1 MTRAPALALLLA
13 GCAQQAAAP
22 PPALY
27 WEMGRVQGR
36 QQPACYA
43 RLVEP
48 NATHAYFRLADGTA
62 AFAITARE
70 GKTMTDLLAGR
81 PLPPVGAP
89 FPYPSTAAQ
98 PQIGTVIDS
107 SERRLAVQ
115 LLNARALSGLLT
127 AAETDSMKQASADQ
141 QRNPPNT
148 VARLADCMKT
158 IQPAGASPS

>member
-1 MTRAPALALLLA
+1 MRRATALALLLA

-36 QQPACYA
+36 QPACYA

-70 GKTMTDLLAGR
+70 GKTVTDLLGGR

-107 SERRLAVQ
+107 NDRRLAVR
-115 LLNARALSGLLT
+115 LLNAGMLSGLLT
-127 AAETDSMKQASADQ
+127 AAETESMKQASPDQ